1 MAKNTIL
8 KIVDVRRL
16 EFGKFWSLV
25 KWLSSLSEF
34 ASDVHQISSNPDNF
48 WLSYGALTISKW
60 WTAAIL
66 DFWNLQFTSHDL
78 CSACHSASTCKNL
91 LRSDDRLLS
100 SVQKRP
106 TSWILKVLIFGQCIT
121 YMSMSSKMS
130 IYYILVYKI
139 SSISH
144 NFSLRYG
151 ALMIFKMA
159 AVRHVECRNWQWLFS
174 ACQYASSYKIKLKRD
189 NRLMNYGKT
198 AIFNLAA
205 VRHFEFKKIF
215 FGELTGIRFNL
226 CSSTQNF
233 IKVGRFL
240 PRDAYA

>member
-1 MAKNTIL
+1 LLFWSRNRINRYVIFYPSSKFDQDKIIRCWVMAKNTIL

-66 DFWNLQFTSHDL
+66 DFWNLQFMSHDL

-121 YMSMSSKMS
+121 RGVQKV
-130 IYYILVYKI
+130 LQ
-139 SSISH
+139 
-144 NFSLRYG
+144 LG
-151 ALMIFKMA
+151 MIM
-159 AVRHVECRNWQWLFS
+159 
-174 ACQYASSYKIKLKRD
+174 
-189 NRLMNYGKT
+189 
-198 AIFNLAA
+198 
-205 VRHFEFKKIF
+205 
-215 FGELTGIRFNL
+215 
-226 CSSTQNF
+226 
-233 IKVGRFL
+233 
-240 PRDAYA
+240 

>member
-1 MAKNTIL
+1 MTVIFIGICFWCAPNFIKPGQFLIELWRFNDFKMVDGRHLGFLKFAVYVTWPLFGMPFCFDLQKFAQIGRSLAEFCPKTSDIL
-8 KIVDVRRL
+8 NIKS
-16 EFGKFWSLV
+16 FNFWSM
-25 KWLSSLSEF
+25 
-34 ASDVHQISSNPDNF
+34 
-48 WLSYGALTISKW
+48 
-60 WTAAIL
+60 
-66 DFWNLQFTSHDL
+66 
-78 CSACHSASTCKNL
+78 HS
-91 LRSDDRLLS
+91 
-100 SVQKRP
+100 
-106 TSWILKVLIFGQCIT
+106 

-215 FGELTGIRFNL
+215 FGELTGIRFNM